1 METGMVGKRLL
12 DRYEVVEVIGRGG
25 MGSVF
30 KACDTTLERDIA
42 IKVLH
47 SHLAIEANFRE
58 RFGREAKTMAALNHP
73 NIARVY
79 DFGFDIGAGAYCII
93 MEHLPSRTLADH
105 MNRLSGIDLPTRLA
119 EIKRLLPPLADALT
133 YAHERGMI
141 HRDIKPS
148 NVLFNEQGSPVLAD
162 FGLAKLIRTTGL
174 TATGTTIGTP
184 SYISPEQGMGREV
197 DQRSD
202 IYSLGVIAYE
212 MLVGA
217 VPFDADTPFGVIMK
231 HVQEPLP
238 SVIDIIPGLSPDVDV
253 VLFRAMAKN
262 PEERYRSATTFM
274 DDLIASLSGEDISD
288 DALPDL
294 DSTTQFE
301 PSVLTPAP
309 VKAAL
314 PSHRVLFGMAAVLL
328 IILIVVGLTQVLPLG
343 KAGAADAEEPAFQMA
358 QPITGATDL
367 FDDFSDP
374 TSGWPVVEEG
384 PVQYGYEDGV
394 YRFTNTRPGQAR
406 FSIVDLP
413 YPYENQLFMEVD
425 ATLIDGQPESG
436 YGLVFRWQDSGNFY
450 VFAINGLGQV
460 SMWKFENGTTWTEL
474 RGLDEAW
481 TDAPEVKTDGS
492 ANLIGVALSGDHLIG
507 MVNYE
512 EVIEV
517 DDDTYGEGGV
527 GLYVATTQ
535 QRVENPLADVTF
547 DNFTAQPFIP
557 SMTGE

>member
-1 METGMVGKRLL
+1 METGMVGKQLL
-12 DRYEVVEVIGRGG
+12 DRYEVIEVIGRGG

-30 KACDTTLERDIA
+30 KACDNTLERDVA
-42 IKVLH
+42 VKVLH

-79 DFGFDIGAGAYCII
+79 DFGYDISAGAYCII
-93 MEHLPSRTLADH
+93 MEHLPSRTLADQ
-105 MNRLSGIDLPTRLA
+105 MKRLSGVDLPTRLA
-119 EIKRLLPPLADALT
+119 EVRRILPPLADALA

-141 HRDIKPS
+141 HRDIKPC

-238 SVIDIIPGLSPDVDV
+238 SVIDLVPGLSPDVDV

-262 PEERYRSATTFM
+262 PEERYRSATAFV
-274 DDLIASLSGEDISD
+274 DDMLASLSGEEISD
-288 DALPDL
+288 DLPLDP
-294 DSTTQFE
+294 DSTAQFE
-301 PSVLTPAP
+301 SSVIASPKTPA
-309 VKAAL
+309 A
-314 PSHRVLFGMAAVLL
+314 PSRSLLLLVGAVLL
-328 IILIVVGLTQVLPLG
+328 VILGIVGLMQILPRFR
-343 KAGAADAEEPAFQMA
+343 AGAAETDEPAFQMA
-358 QPITGATDL
+358 ESIAGDV
-367 FDDFSDP
+367 FDDFNDP
-374 TSGWPVVEEG
+374 ASGWPVVTEG
-384 PVQYGYEDGV
+384 PVQYGYQDGQ
-394 YRFTNTRPGQAR
+394 YRFTNTRPGQAKVVTVNL
-406 FSIVDLP
+406 SHT
-413 YPYENQLFMEVD
+413 YENQLFMEVE

-436 YGLVFRWQDSGNFY
+436 FGLVFRYQDPGNFY
-450 VFAINGLGQV
+450 VFAIRGSGQV
-460 SMWKFENGTTWTEL
+460 SIWVFENGMDWREL
-474 RGLDEAW
+474 RGLDEEW
-481 TDAPEVKTDGS
+481 TDSAAVKTDGS
-492 ANLIGVALSGDHLIG
+492 PNLIGVALSGDHLIG

-517 DDDTYGEGGV
+517 DDDTFGEGGV
-527 GLYVATTQ
+527 GLYVATTE
-535 QRVENPLADVTF
+535 QRVENPMADVIF
-547 DNFTAQPFIP
+547 DNFTAAPFIP